1 MIWPARC
8 IKSPPTIMDV
18 INLQTEQ
25 NMLPLKTLFSA
36 VTTRPIDSMEVE
48 ADSSLVISQD
58 EFMTAVDRDEFLEV
72 GANSE

>member
-1 MIWPARC
+1 MARC
-8 IKSPPTIMDV
+8 IKSPPTIRDV

-25 NMLPLKTLFSA
+25 NILPLKLKTLFSA
-36 VTTRPIDSMEVE
+36 VTTRPTGSIEVE

>member
-1 MIWPARC
+1 MARC
-8 IKSPPTIMDV
+8 IKSPPTIKDV

-25 NMLPLKTLFSA
+25 NILPLKTLFSA
-36 VTTRPIDSMEVE
+36 VTTRPTGSIEVE

>member
-1 MIWPARC
+1 MARC
-8 IKSPPTIMDV
+8 TKSPPTIRDV

-25 NMLPLKTLFSA
+25 NILPLKLKTLFSA
-36 VTTRPIDSMEVE
+36 VTTRPTGSIEVE

>member
-1 MIWPARC
+1 
-8 IKSPPTIMDV
+8 MDV

-25 NMLPLKTLFSA
+25 NILPLKLKTLFSA
-36 VTTRPIDSMEVE
+36 VTTRPIGSIEVE

>member
-1 MIWPARC
+1 MARC
-8 IKSPPTIMDV
+8 INSPPTIRDV

-25 NMLPLKTLFSA
+25 NILPLKLKTLFSA
-36 VTTRPIDSMEVE
+36 VTTRPTGSIEVE

-72 GANSE
+72 VTMHSE

>member
-1 MIWPARC
+1 
-8 IKSPPTIMDV
+8 MDV

-25 NMLPLKTLFSA
+25 NILPLKTLFSA
-36 VTTRPIDSMEVE
+36 VTTRPIDSIEVE

-72 GANSE
+72 VSNSE